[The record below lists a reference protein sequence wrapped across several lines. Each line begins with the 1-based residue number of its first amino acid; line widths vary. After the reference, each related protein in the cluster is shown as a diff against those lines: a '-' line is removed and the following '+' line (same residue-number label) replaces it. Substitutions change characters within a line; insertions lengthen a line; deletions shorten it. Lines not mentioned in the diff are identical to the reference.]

1 MRLRAT
7 GLRVR
12 LRRTEVLHGIDLQLE
27 AGEWLGVIGPNG
39 AGKSTLLKALAGVV
53 RHTGTLQVG
62 SGPRA
67 TRIALMPQA
76 PLLPE
81 GMSVVEYVLLGR
93 TVHLGWLRGE
103 TRRDRRIAAEV
114 IGRLGLDELADRPV
128 TSLSGGEAQR
138 AVVARALAQQTRILL
153 LDEPTSALD
162 MGHQAEVLSLVDDL
176 RRQDGISVI
185 AAMHDLGSAARHA
198 DRLQLL
204 AAGSTEAVGT
214 PGQVLDPAVL
224 TRVYRTPLDVHRLA
238 DELVVLPRRTTTTG
252 RNTA

>member
-1 MRLRAT
+1 MRLRT
-7 GLRVR
+7 HGLRVR
-12 LRRTEVLHGIDLQLE
+12 VRRTEVLHGIDLHLE

-39 AGKSTLLKALAGVV
+39 AGKSTLLKALAGVL
-53 RHTGTLQVG
+53 RHTGTLEVG

-67 TRIALMPQA
+67 TQIALMPQT

-93 TVHLGWLRGE
+93 TAHLGWLRGE

-114 IGRLGLDELADRPV
+114 IGRLALDEFADRPV

-138 AVVARALAQQTRILL
+138 AVLARALAQQTRILL

-162 MGHQAEVLSLVDDL
+162 LGHQAEVLSLVEEL
-176 RRQDGISVI
+176 RRQDGISVV
-185 AAMHDLGSAARHA
+185 AAMHDLGSAARYA

-204 AAGSTEAVGT
+204 ATGSTKLVGT
-214 PGQVLDPAVL
+214 PTQVLDPDVL
-224 TRVYRTPLDVHRLA
+224 TRVYRTPLDVHRIG
-238 DELVVLPRRTTTTG
+238 DELVVLPSRPATTG
-252 RNTA
+252 RNHT

>member
-1 MRLRAT
+1 MRLHAT
-7 GLRVR
+7 GLRVL
-12 LRRTEVLHGIDLQLE
+12 LRRIEVLHGIDLHLE

-39 AGKSTLLKALAGVV
+39 AGKSTLLKALAGVL
-53 RHTGTLQVG
+53 RHTGTLEIG

-67 TRIALMPQA
+67 TQIALMPQA
-76 PLLPE
+76 PRLPE

-93 TVHLGWLRGE
+93 TAHLGWLRGE

-114 IGRLGLDELADRPV
+114 IGRLRLDEFADRPV

-162 MGHQAEVLSLVDDL
+162 LGHQTEVLSLVDEL
-176 RRQDGISVI
+176 RREDGISVI
-185 AAMHDLGSAARHA
+185 AAMHDLGSAARYA

-204 AAGSTEAVGT
+204 ADGGTQAVGT
-214 PGQVLDPAVL
+214 PRQVLDPDVL
-224 TRVYRTPLDVHRLA
+224 TRVYRTPLDVHHL
-238 DELVVLPRRTTTTG
+238 DGELVILPRRTTTAG
-252 RNTA
+252 RNYP

>member
-7 GLRVR
+7 DLRVR

-39 AGKSTLLKALAGVV
+39 AGKSTLLKALAGVL
-53 RHTGTLQVG
+53 RHTGTLRVG

-93 TVHLGWLRGE
+93 TVHLGWLRAE

-162 MGHQAEVLSLVDDL
+162 PGHQVEVLSLVDDL

-214 PGQVLDPAVL
+214 PRQVLDPVVL

-238 DELVVLPRRTTTTG
+238 GELVVLPRPTTTTR

>member
-7 GLRVR
+7 GLGVR
-12 LRRTEVLHGIDLQLE
+12 LRRTDVLRDIDLHLE

-39 AGKSTLLKALAGVV
+39 AGKSTLLKALAGVL
-53 RHTGTLQVG
+53 RHTGTLEVG

-67 TRIALMPQA
+67 RRVGLMPQN

-93 TVHLGWLRGE
+93 TAHLGWLRGE
-103 TRRDRRIAAEV
+103 TRRDRRVAADV

-138 AVVARALAQQTRILL
+138 AVVARALAQQTQVLL

-162 MGHQAEVLSLVDDL
+162 LGHQVDVLRLVDEL
-176 RRQDGISVI
+176 RRQDDISVI
-185 AAMHDLGSAARHA
+185 AAMHDLGSAARYA

-204 AAGSTEAVGT
+204 AAGSTDAVGT
-214 PGQVLDPAVL
+214 PRQVLDPDVL
-224 TRVYRTPLDVHRLA
+224 SRVYRTSLDVHQL
-238 DELVVLPRRTTTTG
+238 DGELVVLPRRKATTD
-252 RNTA
+252 

>member
-1 MRLRAT
+1 MRLQAT

-12 LRRTEVLHGIDLQLE
+12 LRRDEVLHGIDLHLE

-39 AGKSTLLKALAGVV
+39 AGKSTLLKALAGVL
-53 RHTGTLQVG
+53 RHTGTLEIG

-67 TRIALMPQA
+67 TQIALMPQA

-93 TVHLGWLRGE
+93 TAHLGWLRGE

-114 IGRLGLDELADRPV
+114 IGRLRLDEFVDRPV

-138 AVVARALAQQTRILL
+138 AVVARALAQQTQILL

-162 MGHQAEVLSLVDDL
+162 LGHQAEVLSVVDEL

-185 AAMHDLGSAARHA
+185 AAMHDLGSAARYA

-204 AAGSTEAVGT
+204 AAGSTAAVGT
-214 PGQVLDPAVL
+214 PTQVLDPDVL
-224 TRVYRTPLDVHRLA
+224 TRVYRTPLDVHQL
-238 DELVVLPRRTTTTG
+238 DGEIVVLPRRAATTG
-252 RNTA
+252 RNNP

>member
-12 LRRTEVLHGIDLQLE
+12 LRRAEVLRGIDLHLE

-39 AGKSTLLKALAGVV
+39 AGKSTLLRALAGVL
-53 RHTGTLQVG
+53 RHTGTLEIG
-62 SGPRA
+62 AGPRA
-67 TRIALMPQA
+67 TQIALMPQT

-93 TVHLGWLRGE
+93 TAHLGWLRGE

-114 IGRLGLDELADRPV
+114 IGRLRLEEFADRPV
-128 TSLSGGEAQR
+128 TSLSGGEAER
-138 AVVARALAQQTRILL
+138 AVVARALAQQTQVLL

-162 MGHQAEVLSLVDDL
+162 LGHQAEVLSVVDEL

-185 AAMHDLGSAARHA
+185 AAMHDLGSAARYA

-214 PGQVLDPAVL
+214 PAQVLDPDVL
-224 TRVYRTPLDVHRLA
+224 TRVYRTPLDVHQL
-238 DELVVLPRRTTTTG
+238 DGEFVVLPRRADSTG
-252 RNTA
+252 RNNP

>member
-1 MRLRAT
+1 MRLQAT
-7 GLRVR
+7 GLCVR
-12 LRRTEVLHGIDLQLE
+12 LGRTEVLRGIDLHLE

-39 AGKSTLLKALAGVV
+39 AGKSTLLKALAGVL
-53 RHTGTLQVG
+53 RHTGTLTIG
-62 SGPRA
+62 PGPRA
-67 TRIALMPQA
+67 TQIALMPQT

-93 TVHLGWLRGE
+93 TAHLGWLRGE
-103 TRRDRRIAAEV
+103 SRRDRRIAAEV
-114 IGRLGLDELADRPV
+114 IGRLRLEAFADRPV

-138 AVVARALAQQTRILL
+138 AVVARALAQQTQILL

-162 MGHQAEVLSLVDDL
+162 LGHQAEVLSVVDEL

-185 AAMHDLGSAARHA
+185 AAMHDLGSAARYA

-214 PGQVLDPAVL
+214 PTQVLDPDVL
-224 TRVYRTPLDVHRLA
+224 TRVYRTPLDVHQLQG
-238 DELVVLPRRTTTTG
+238 ELVVLPRRAATTG
-252 RNTA
+252 RNTP